1 MTGRVRKGGE
11 ERVIS
16 DGSLVVMTENKH
28 SFYIKLIIKLI
39 KMLDHTW
46 LTAYSW
52 QMIILEALKG

>member
-16 DGSLVVMTENKH
+16 DGSLVVMSENKH

-39 KMLDHTW
+39 EISDHTW
-46 LTAYSW
+46 LTTYSW
-52 QMIILEALKG
+52 QMIKIEA